1 MRARRL
7 CGTVGV
13 AFVIAL
19 AAGCGGGDDDDG
31 GKAAGGD
38 AATGGGAGKTIKFLY
53 SAPLT
58 GDPTGSGQNGCAGA
72 ELAVKNI
79 NGDGGISKGPMQ
91 GAKLAIECVDDE
103 FSTDVAATIA
113 NRYISDPDTWV
124 LMGFTTSGQA
134 AAAGHVAAAAQ
145 LPIVASNVSAD
156 FLTEDADNIL
166 VMAPRLPNQAAAE
179 VDFCHEYFGGTKVA
193 NLNPDFSYID
203 ELAKGEK
210 AQIEELGMELV
221 ADERYKAFSQNF
233 APQLTSIKGTNP
245 DCIMTGDFA
254 PAPQQALIQAR
265 KLGIEAPFMDY
276 CACGSAQAGLDVA
289 KEDYIGFIIAEGVP
303 FERPEGS
310 LLEKIGTQWEDE
322 NGTRLSSY
330 PAWSYDGVLTAVAA
344 IEAGASKREEIIQ
357 HFADIDQ
364 EGLTTQLKFT
374 DDLRPEST
382 PLVFLE
388 QTGPKLGDVEPVAS
402 YSLPA
407 TGTGFER
414 GSVESCS
421 KRPTCASAG
430 G

>member
-1 MRARRL
+1 MSAKRL
-7 CGTVGV
+7 VGV
-13 AFVIAL
+13 VSAAFVIAL
-19 AAGCGGGDDDDG
+19 SGCGGDDDGGSQDG
-31 GKAAGGD
+31 ADGAGG
-38 AATGGGAGKTIKFLY
+38 GSGKTIKFLY

-72 ELAVKNI
+72 KLAVKNI
-79 NGDGGISKGPMQ
+79 NADGGIGKGPMQ
-91 GAKLAIECVDDE
+91 GAKLGIECVDDE

-113 NRYISDPDTWV
+113 NRYISDKDIWV

-156 FLTEDADNIL
+156 FLTDDADNIL

-210 AQIEELGMELV
+210 PQIDELGMELV

-233 APQLTSIKGTNP
+233 APQLTSIKGKNP

-254 PAPQQALIQAR
+254 PAPQQALVQAR

-303 FERPEGS
+303 YERPSGS
-310 LLEKIGTQWEDE
+310 LLEKIADQWQQE

-330 PAWSYDGVLTAVAA
+330 PAWSYDGVLAAVAA
-344 IEAGASKREEIIQ
+344 IEAGASKREDIIGQ
-357 HFADIDQ
+357 FGKIDQ
-364 EGLTTQLKFT
+364 EGVTTQLKFT
-374 DDLRPEST
+374 DSLRPEST
-382 PLVFLE
+382 PLIFLE
-388 QTGPKLGDVEPVAS
+388 QVGPKLDDVEPVAS
-402 YSLPA
+402 YKLPA
-407 TGTGFER
+407 TGSDFER
-414 GSVESCS
+414 ESIEDCS
-421 KRPTCASAG
+421 ARSTCAKPG